1 MTNKY
6 NWNYNI
12 LQMFKK
18 NITVRTNIKW
28 NLEKNWDS
36 PWHWIL
42 VESQEPIF
50 NNAIKGRATI
60 EPKESMMIHASI

>member
-6 NWNYNI
+6 NWNYNF

-18 NITVRTNIKW
+18 NIIVRTNINEMWK
-28 NLEKNWDS
+28 KIDS

-50 NNAIKGRATI
+50 NNAVKGRATI